1 MCHTKMVNQVQGG
14 SQQGMTGVSANAA
27 TYGMYQVSNDSVMPK
42 PVMVDVQVNEVTV
55 PMQVDTGATCSV
67 MSRTMYEPM
76 FGQVGF
82 SQEKPNL
89 CAYGGVPLSVV
100 GQVDVKVRYGA

>member
-1 MCHTKMVNQVQGG
+1 
-14 SQQGMTGVSANAA
+14 MTNPNV
-27 TYGMYQVSNDSVMPK
+27 TTK
-42 PVMVDVQVNEVTV
+42 PVMVEVRINDVSV

-67 MSRTMYEPM
+67 MSRMVYEKM
-76 FGQVGF
+76 FRQVDSQVI

-100 GQVDVKVRYGA
+100 GQVDARVKYGAQEQVLPLVIVEGDQGCPT